1 MNLSQPA
8 LNLSFRVISISQQD
22 VHIYVFGQTYMLP
35 STAPL
40 DSSSI
45 AGFHHALY
53 QISGILATSL
63 LVNSNRLVLRHI
75 QIPGNYAALAFLH
88 YLCTFIFT
96 RATSRCASSGVLE
109 KKYHWIWSLL
119 ISSLAT
125 LSVLASNFILHT
137 STVTFH
143 QLSKLLALPVAAL
156 VDFFLLQKRR
166 SLLELFG
173 LGHVAYGAYIASVG
187 DFTVSR
193 IVMLASVIYLTG
205 YISSAALIRHI
216 CKKHNLGTSQV
227 LFLLAP
233 WSAFASLVLLIF
245 ALSSA
250 VGEISVSIDVLG
262 LLSLLLNIGLAIS
275 VQWLSTWT
283 AANCTTMLYAVVG
296 QAKTAVTI
304 IIGVV
309 IFDSVISFNA
319 CVGLCICIAAALM
332 LATIEAFQH
341 EPGNALAS
349 KLVTGS
355 LVIIACLFLLSI
367 IGPPGGLRVHRKWR
381 AQPEPLVEVRI

>member
-1 MNLSQPA
+1 
-8 LNLSFRVISISQQD
+8 
-22 VHIYVFGQTYMLP
+22 MLP
-35 STAPL
+35 SKAPL
-40 DSSSI
+40 ESSSI
-45 AGFHHALY
+45 AGFRHALY

-166 SLLELFG
+166 SLLELSG
-173 LGHVAYGAYIASVG
+173 LGFVAYGAYIASVG
-187 DFTVSR
+187 DFTVNR
-193 IVMLASVIYLTG
+193 IVILASVIHLTG
-205 YISSAALIRHI
+205 YVSSAALVRHI
-216 CKKHNLGTSQV
+216 CKKYNLGTSQV

-233 WSAFASLVLLIF
+233 WSAFASLVFLVF

-250 VGEISVSIDVLG
+250 VGEISISISFLG

-304 IIGVV
+304 ILGNV
-309 IFDSVISFNA
+309 ISDSVTSIDA
-319 CVGLCICIAAALM
+319 CVGLCICIVAALM

-341 EPGNALAS
+341 ERGNALAS
-349 KLVTGS
+349 KLTAGS
-355 LVIIACLFLLSI
+355 LVITVCLFLLSI
-367 IGPPGGLRVHRKWR
+367 IGSPGAMQVQKIWR
-381 AQPEPLVEVRI
+381 AQTEPLVKVSTQ